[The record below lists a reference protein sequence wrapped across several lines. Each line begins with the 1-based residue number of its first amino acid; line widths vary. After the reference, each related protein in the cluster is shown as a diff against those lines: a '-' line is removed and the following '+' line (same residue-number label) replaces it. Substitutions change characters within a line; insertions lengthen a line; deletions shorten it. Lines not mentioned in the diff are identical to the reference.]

1 MIYFTVNNNYDNN
14 DGNDSDD
21 NDNDDNDNFISL
33 LNESF

>member
-1 MIYFTVNNNYDNN
+1 MIYFTVNNNYN

-21 NDNDDNDNFISL
+21 NDDDNNDNFVSL